1 MNKYQGKIFIHFVR
15 DEEEEG
21 KWKIDLG
28 RNWMLCPSYNSLFWS
43 LRVREDITITVT
55 INKNG
60 KIYSVFVLFPS
71 YFLSHCCSPF
81 SFSLYSIQLALS

>member
-1 MNKYQGKIFIHFVR
+1 
-15 DEEEEG
+15 
-21 KWKIDLG
+21 
-28 RNWMLCPSYNSLFWS
+28 
-43 LRVREDITITVT
+43 VREDITITVT

-81 SFSLYSIQLALS
+81 SFSLYSIQLALSLDDVDVGAFYSVIYDNFENEKTEQKNSSLYFMLSIKFY